1 MNMVYS
7 VLLGPNQESGGDLND
22 HHCDH
27 IAHEYQVCLS
37 DVEKIFQINYHT
49 GCAKK
54 DIDEPYAFF
63 QCFEITICLIV
74 LTLLV

>member
-7 VLLGPNQESGGDLND
+7 VLLGPDQESGGDP
-22 HHCDH
+22 HHHPCDK
-27 IAHEYQVCLS
+27 INHEYQVCLS
-37 DVEKIFQINYHT
+37 DVEKIFKIDIHT
-49 GCAKK
+49 GCATRV
-54 DIDEPYAFF
+54 IDEPYAFF